1 MESQNAWLVRFL
13 GQPRCKILLRVEDE
27 FLHNSFN
34 ITGAK
39 QQLTR
44 FAQAY
49 EFLRRGTIPAGS
61 EEDHDVIA
69 REAEILYCLLHLRF
83 LLTRMGM
90 QLLFE
95 KFQQKLFQQCPR
107 VNCRGAQCLP
117 YGVSEEFGRH
127 AVKMYCPGCCDIYD
141 VTDPDLERLDGSAFG
156 PSWVHMFLQKY
167 PQVIPPGPGK
177 VYVPKIFG
185 FRIAQPELGNQES
198 DDESE
203 G

>member
-1 MESQNAWLVRFL
+1 MSGNAWLMRFL
-13 GQPRCKILLRVEDE
+13 DQPHCKILIRVDDE

-39 QQLTR
+39 QQLPH

-49 EFLRRGTIPAGS
+49 ELLRRGTIPSSDGDYS
-61 EEDHDVIA
+61 VIE
-69 REAEILYCLLHLRF
+69 REAEILYFVLHLRF
-83 LLTRMGM
+83 LLTRTGM

-107 VNCRGAQCLP
+107 INCRGAQCLP
-117 YGVSEEFGRH
+117 YGVAEEFGRYP
-127 AVKMYCPGCCDIYD
+127 VKMYCPGCSDLYSA
-141 VTDPDLERLDGSAFG
+141 TDADLERLDGSAFG

-167 PQVIPPGPGK
+167 PQVIPPGPNK

-185 FRIAQPELGNQES
+185 FRIAQPELGYQES
-198 DDESE
+198 DDEDE
-203 G
+203 D